1 MNNSLTILRPSWLGG
16 LSAWRGLGGRAKV
29 AAVLVGAGLFGGSV
43 WGWRWV
49 VMFAMSVEGLGSVV
63 ADSLLAFLFLTL
75 GGMLVLSS
83 LLACLNVMILSP
95 EVGLLRTLPIT
106 TPQLYLNRSVQAGFS
121 SGWMMSV
128 FGPAFLLGHWLGIG
142 GPWWGWLITSAG
154 LVAMVMLVVN
164 VAAVAVCLLV
174 RVLPAHRARQLVMAL
189 STVVVTLLVLLV
201 RVLRPERLANPEG
214 FESAARYLAAL
225 AGPGLWFLPSDWLF
239 QGAMAALT
247 GNPLEALFYVAYLW
261 VAAALAYLAAGWVY
275 GRVLDEAFTRAQEV
289 SLSPTRRG
297 GQNVVVAALM
307 KLAPVETSLALKEG
321 REFMR
326 TPNQAVQ
333 LLLLGALVAVYLYNF
348 KALGLQGG
356 VLNLPATRDLLA
368 LLNMALAAF
377 VLGAVAQRLFYM
389 RHGADPKAL
398 WVLRSLPVPARRIL
412 RYEVLSAFVPLL
424 ALEAALLM
432 ASGAILGASENLRLL
447 GALNAVVFSWLVAHL
462 TVYCTWRWPPLQEGA
477 TLTLGGVALI
487 GLSLALTVLTL
498 MLQRLPLWLGIFAQP
513 AVLGGYG
520 VYLILLAGLTVVFCA
535 RLRRAAERL
544 YVPV

>member
-377 VLGAVAQRLFYM
+377 VLGAVAQRLFTCATGQTP
-389 RHGADPKAL
+389 RPCGCCGRCPCRPGA
-398 WVLRSLPVPARRIL
+398 
-412 RYEVLSAFVPLL
+412 
-424 ALEAALLM
+424 
-432 ASGAILGASENLRLL
+432 
-447 GALNAVVFSWLVAHL
+447 
-462 TVYCTWRWPPLQEGA
+462 
-477 TLTLGGVALI
+477 
-487 GLSLALTVLTL
+487 
-498 MLQRLPLWLGIFAQP
+498 
-513 AVLGGYG
+513 
-520 VYLILLAGLTVVFCA
+520 FCA
-535 RLRRAAERL
+535 TKC
-544 YVPV
+544 